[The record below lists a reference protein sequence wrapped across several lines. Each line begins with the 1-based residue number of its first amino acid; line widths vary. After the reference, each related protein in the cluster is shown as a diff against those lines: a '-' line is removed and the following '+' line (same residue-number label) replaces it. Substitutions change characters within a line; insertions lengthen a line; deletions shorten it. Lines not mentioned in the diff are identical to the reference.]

1 MGLGRE
7 YKLTIKNYNS
17 LLDKKTYS
25 TLAEAMYA
33 LLEILKHQNNLD
45 SYDKGT
51 FIITQNTFNKDLL
64 KKRYR
69 IITIMPYSEIEIKKL
84 SKGSFDVD
92 MFMTNLKRMKEIYFN
107 ERV

>member
-7 YKLTIKNYNS
+7 YKLTIKNYNR

-92 MFMTNLKRMKEIYFN
+92 MFMANLKRMKEIYFN